1 MHPARLRVCSAQLR
15 LSSAGVQDARGFVE
29 LDGEEKTPWDI
40 LTEMN
45 EDWWQTAIYERR
57 CGSDNLLGT
66 SIKYIDPE
74 KACDGYPPDT
84 PDRRA
89 EPASKQ
95 SRRSSGADVH
105 EVETAGCSAYC
116 TGCKGCK
123 GPEWTDAAAETTS
136 KLSSN
141 TRTSNT
147 SRARPTAAPKTRPIP
162 AQEPNRKDSSKVVP
176 VPTSWPQSRWAPL
189 EPNQTMLDIALRTNW
204 RDFADAESS
213 ITGRRFPHG
222 LVGCNPP
229 LTFPNFSVPTISRDW
244 KARRHANTGGGMLE
258 TLRAF
263 RKLLRCGNQ
272 FLPFRPDNLGTPLFR
287 PLACNCM
294 QTVTHEFA
302 HEIHRSI
309 SPDVV
314 ANQHNA
320 SHGWDGREIGRVVA
334 CYGFMV
340 FAVELAVTG
349 FAVELAVT
357 CFAVSG
363 SGACKD
369 WDAKNVTRIG
379 NLTDLVA
386 WPRGREPL
394 LAQFCLLVNCARFTA
409 YACAPSAS
417 WVYAALLLGTAG
429 NCSVPVLQGL
439 CSRCVAEE
447 EHALLSGGA
456 STLNTA
462 SQVVGALIGS
472 WLFAASLQGCVSQHA
487 HLVFSAACFALA
499 TACVTLARPAE
510 TWDLKQGAPSWVQ
523 QAEGLHSMDA
533 AVAGPTARGSM
544 LGRQAWLQRARSE

>member
-1 MHPARLRVCSAQLR
+1 MKVSMLGGELSFAVSRTAVCSAQLR

-57 CGSDNLLGT
+57 CGSDNLFGA

-74 KACDGYPPDT
+74 KACHGYPPDT

-229 LTFPNFSVPTISRDW
+229 LTFPNFSVPAISRDW

-263 RKLLRCGNQ
+263 RKLLRRDTCLSWYLCASSLSSAGISS
-272 FLPFRPDNLGTPLFR
+272 FLSARTIWARHSF
-287 PLACNCM
+287 
-294 QTVTHEFA
+294 
-302 HEIHRSI
+302 
-309 SPDVV
+309 
-314 ANQHNA
+314 
-320 SHGWDGREIGRVVA
+320 GWDGREIGRVVA
-334 CYGFMV
+334 CYG
-340 FAVELAVTG
+340 VT
-349 FAVELAVT
+349 
-357 CFAVSG
+357 
-363 SGACKD
+363 
-369 WDAKNVTRIG
+369 
-379 NLTDLVA
+379 LVA
-386 WPRGREPL
+386 AQFLLLPLLLWCMQGREPL

-499 TACVTLARPAE
+499 TACVTLARPAK